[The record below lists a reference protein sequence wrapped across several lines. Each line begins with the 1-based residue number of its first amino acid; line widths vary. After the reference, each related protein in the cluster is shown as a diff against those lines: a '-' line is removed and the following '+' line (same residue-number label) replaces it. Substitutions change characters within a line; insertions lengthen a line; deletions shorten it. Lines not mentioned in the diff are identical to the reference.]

1 LKNYY
6 AILFYLSI
14 LFGSFFIFSGA
25 KYQVVASAKTAL
37 ENGSQGV
44 QSLVSSTIASPRAG
58 FGEIPAKIQ
67 PSTTSVYAYITE
79 QAKKVGISL
88 ASTTFIV
95 SHESQFDTEKVGDDG
110 ICPDPKSPNYGKETT
125 SRGTWQINS
134 CYHPEVSDQCAFNL
148 QCSTAFSLKLIAA
161 GGINQWSTYRLC
173 KKLYGVCPK

>member
-1 LKNYY
+1 MKTLY
-6 AILFYLSI
+6 AASL
-14 LFGSFFIFSGA
+14 FIFAALASHIYPVLPSANSALGNNPNGETTHSATSSIGTPYGA
-25 KYQVVASAKTAL
+25 SRGQESP
-37 ENGSQGV
+37 
-44 QSLVSSTIASPRAG
+44 QSSL
-58 FGEIPAKIQ
+58 
-67 PSTTSVYAYITE
+67 STTSVLAYITE
-79 QAKKVGISL
+79 QSEKVGISL